1 MNALAVASVTVA
13 LVAFVCGLTIANA
26 STARISGGLLAASGF
41 SGLAGLWLVN
51 SAHDAGKTLLLVSGL
66 VLFPASL
73 WAYPRP
79 AWRHPLDIVLAFTL
93 VAPGVGAVIDQS
105 VATTMPIVAFLALV
119 AQTWWRLERSNAG
132 DRRALSWLALTA
144 CVVTLVSFAIGFVS
158 SADQVPAG
166 SIAVL
171 SAIPIAMT
179 VGVLKPETMDVQGL
193 AVSATVLVTLVIG
206 YVSYFVG
213 TLAILNLLGV
223 QEVSPLALATIGL
236 VGAYLLRP
244 AGHALRSVMDNLLFG
259 ERPDPLLA
267 ANAVVGTIG
276 QNPTEALDAVRSATT
291 LPFAELRRGDEVIAR
306 SGAPVVHTRTITASD
321 TDIALSVGL
330 RPGDL
335 TLPAGDLAVLQLV
348 TPLLVQIVRATDLS
362 AAVQQL
368 RTAEINAVAEERRRL
383 RAELHDDLGPT
394 LAGIAF
400 TTDAARNLVG
410 RDAPAAMDLL
420 AQVREDT
427 SAAIARIRQ
436 IVYGMRPA
444 ALAELGLIEAIRQHR
459 RAGLR
464 VVVQAQDPLPD
475 LGAATEVAA
484 YRVITEAL
492 ENAARHSCG
501 STAIVTVRTCSR
513 ALAIE
518 VADDGHSTATW
529 RPGVGM
535 TSMRD
540 RVMELGGDFSAG
552 PDEHGGKVTAR
563 LPLAAR

>member
-1 MNALAVASVTVA
+1 MNALAFASVTVA
-13 LVAFVCGLTIANA
+13 LLAVACGLTIANA
-26 STARISGGLLAASGF
+26 STARISGGLLAISGF

-51 SAHDAGKTLLLVSGL
+51 GAHDAGKTLLLIGGL

-79 AWRHPLDIVLAFTL
+79 AWHQPLDKLLAAAL
-93 VAPGVGAVIDQS
+93 VAPGVVAVIDQS
-105 VATTMPIVAFLALV
+105 AATTLPIVSFLALV
-119 AQTWWRLERSNAG
+119 AQTWWRLESSDAN

-144 CVVTLVSFAIGFVS
+144 CVVTLASFAIGFLS
-158 SADQVPAG
+158 SADEVPAG

-171 SAIPIAMT
+171 AAIPIAMT

-193 AVSATVLVTLVIG
+193 AVSATVIVTLSIG
-206 YVSYFVG
+206 YVAYFVG
-213 TLAILNLLGV
+213 TLAILDLLGV
-223 QEVSPLALATIGL
+223 REVSPLALAAIGL

-267 ANAVVGTIG
+267 ANAVVGRIG
-276 QNPTEALDAVRSATT
+276 QNPTEALDAVRSALT
-291 LPFAELRRGDEVIAR
+291 LPFAELLRGDEVIAR
-306 SGAPVVHTRTITASD
+306 SGAPVAYTRTIAARD
-321 TDIALSVGL
+321 TDITLSVGL

-335 TLPAGDLAVLQLV
+335 TLPAADLAVLQLV

-362 AAVQQL
+362 AAVQRL
-368 RTAEINAVAEERRRL
+368 RTAEINAIAEERRRL

-400 TTDAARNLVG
+400 TTDAARNLV
-410 RDAPAAMDLL
+410 RQDPATAMDLL
-420 AQVREDT
+420 MQVREDT

-444 ALAELGLIEAIRQHR
+444 ALAELGLIEAIRQYR

-492 ENAARHSCG
+492 ENAARHSRG
-501 STAIVTVRTCSR
+501 STATVTVSTCSV
-513 ALAIE
+513 ALTIE
-518 VADDGHSTATW
+518 IVDNGASAVPW

-540 RVMELGGDFSAG
+540 RVMELGGEFSAG

-563 LPLAAR
+563 LPLAAQ